1 MTESG
6 CPSRGRP
13 GVKEGRSLPHGAR
26 GGQRLGRARAVAGAS
41 GAGGLCRARSTRR
54 ACAERRTAA
63 GSAGKPRRAPAQQ
76 GQVRAA
82 RARRRC
88 APRARKRRHRFSM
101 LGPRAWGPSDARC
114 ASAPQPSAAHERA
127 AGAYCG
133 TPRAARHERRV
144 GRGASRQSRG
154 PRRSSPSGLFP
165 GRRSGAWR
173 PRASRS
179 AAGRSRAAGAR
190 RAFAAAAARA
200 CACAA
205 SGCLASRSGAAA
217 ACASAAA
224 CARPARLL
232 GAQQRV

>member
-1 MTESG
+1 MAPEADNASG
-6 CPSRGRP
+6 ERAPSP
-13 GVKEGRSLPHGAR
+13 
-26 GGQRLGRARAVAGAS
+26 GRAAQVASAALAAPAAPVPS
-41 GAGGLCRARSTRR
+41 GATPLGLQGSPGTHQRS
-54 ACAERRTAA
+54 
-63 GSAGKPRRAPAQQ
+63 KD
-76 GQVRAA
+76 
-82 RARRRC
+82 RC
-88 APRARKRRHRFSM
+88 
-101 LGPRAWGPSDARC
+101 GPRAHAAAARRAHARGDTVFRVGPSDARC

-127 AGAYCG
+127 AGADCG

-217 ACASAAA
+217 ARASAAA

>member
-1 MTESG
+1 MRGAPCRMAPEADNALGERAPSPGRAAQVASAALAAPVAPVPSG
-6 CPSRGRP
+6 APPLGLQGSP
-13 GVKEGRSLPHGAR
+13 GAHQRSKDRCGPRAHAAAAR
-26 GGQRLGRARAVAGAS
+26 RARARGDTVFPCWAQ
-41 GAGGLCRARSTRR
+41 GL
-54 ACAERRTAA
+54 
-63 GSAGKPRRAPAQQ
+63 G
-76 GQVRAA
+76 
-82 RARRRC
+82 
-88 APRARKRRHRFSM
+88 
-101 LGPRAWGPSDARC
+101 GPSDARC

-217 ACASAAA
+217 ARASAAA